1 MKFWAALLL
10 ALLVA
15 ASLRLPQLDRRP
27 LHNDEAVNAVK
38 FSQLWQTGV
47 YRYDPDEHHGPTL
60 HYLAAGFLRLSG
72 APAHSDL
79 SESQLRACAVVVGIL
94 SVLLLASL
102 RPLLGTIPV
111 LAAALLTA
119 LSPALVFY
127 SRYWIHEGLLLLFS
141 LLLIV
146 AVWRWWLKPSWGWA
160 ALAGIAGGL
169 MSATKETFVFN
180 VIAMVVGAAL
190 VWKRTETIEAARQRL
205 LLRQGVLALGLGLAV
220 AATLFTSFGQN
231 PAGIVDAIRTYEPWF
246 SRAAGASPHV
256 NPWSFYLERLFWF
269 HRGREVWSEGFILL
283 LALVAAVKVFRT
295 RTSPFSPLAIRF
307 GRFMVGY
314 SLALLLIYSLIP
326 YKTPWCI
333 LGCLHGLI
341 LLAGMGVAVVWGWAA
356 SYRAKVLVALVMVS
370 GCSHLG
376 WQAWRANFRLD
387 SSPSNP
393 WVYAHTSPDLY
404 NLVELVEDVAA
415 SGAGTAT
422 EIHVITRDGDCWP
435 LPWYLRRFQRVG
447 YWDSMPTNAPAPIQ
461 ITSAGI
467 EMPSASAATHVDAG
481 FFQLRPRVFLQVHV
495 ERGMWEKHLKP

>member
-38 FSQLWQTGV
+38 FSQLWQGGV

-60 HYLAAGFLRLSG
+60 HYLAAGFLSLTG
-72 APAHSDL
+72 APQHPKL
-79 SESQLRACAVVVGIL
+79 SEAELRSFAVLVGVL
-94 SVLLLASL
+94 LVLLLAGL
-102 RPLLGTIPV
+102 RPVLGTVPV
-111 LAAALLTA
+111 LGAAVLTA
-119 LSPALVFY
+119 LSPAMVFY

-141 LLLIV
+141 LMLIV
-146 AVWRWWLKPSWGWA
+146 AIWRWWLKPSWGWA

-180 VIAMVVGAAL
+180 LAATGVGAVM
-190 VWKRTETIEAARQRL
+190 VWSPTLSINSTRRQA
-205 LLRQGVLALGLGLAV
+205 LLRQGAFALGLGLLVAV
-220 AATLFTSFGQN
+220 MLFTSFGQT
-231 PAGIVDAIRTYEPWF
+231 PAGLLDAFRTYEPWF

-283 LALVAAVKVFRT
+283 LALVAAVNVFRS
-295 RTSPFSPLAIRF
+295 RTSPSTPLATRF

-314 SLALLLIYSLIP
+314 TLTLLLIYTLIP

-333 LGCLHGLI
+333 LGCLHGFIVLAGLGVAVI
-341 LLAGMGVAVVWGWAA
+341 WGWAGSYRTKAVVASFLLAGCA
-356 SYRAKVLVALVMVS
+356 
-370 GCSHLG
+370 HLG
-376 WQAWRANFRLD
+376 WQAWCASFRLD

-393 WVYAHTSPDLY
+393 WVYAHTSPDLF
-404 NLVELVEDVAA
+404 NLVELVQDVAS
-415 SGAGTAT
+415 SGAGFAT

-435 LPWYLRRFQRVG
+435 LPWYLRRFDRVG
-447 YWDSMPTNAPAPIQ
+447 YWESMPTNAPAPIQ
-461 ITSAGI
+461 ITSAGM
-467 EMPSASAATHVDAG
+467 ELPGTFAATHVEAG
-481 FFQLRPRVFLQVHV
+481 FFQLRPRVFLQIQV
-495 ERGMWEKHLKP
+495 ERSLWEKHLKP